1 MILEFKNVTGKTKH
15 FNLQNVNFALEAGYI
30 MGLAGKN
37 GAGKSTLMDYIMNPK
52 QQYSG
57 EILIEGVNIRKQ
69 HYQMMNRIGFISD
82 NNKGFLFD
90 KTAKENMELFGLLY
104 DNWDDVRFYKA
115 MQKMNLSPGKTVGKM
130 SRGEMFKFQTAFA
143 MAHKPAIYLIDEA
156 TAGMDPVFRIDYFK
170 ILQEIIAEEDASILI
185 TSHIQDEIQRKMDF
199 VGIMEDGKLIEFG
212 ETLEIFHKKDTSFYL
227 QETGKQ

>member
-1 MILEFKNVTGKTKH
+1 MILEFRNVTGKSKH
-15 FNLQNVNFALEAGYI
+15 FNLQNVSFSLEAGYI

-37 GAGKSTLMDYIMNPK
+37 GAGKSTLFDYIMNPK
-52 QQYSG
+52 QQYTG
-57 EILIEGVNIRKQ
+57 EILVEGVNIREK

-82 NNKGFLFD
+82 NNKGFLME
-90 KTAKENMELFGLLY
+90 KSAKENMQIFGILY
-104 DNWDDVRFYKA
+104 EDWDEKRFFQA
-115 MQKMNLSPGKTVGKM
+115 MQNMHLSPGKIVGRM

-170 ILQEIIAEEDASILI
+170 ILQEIIAEEDASILM

-199 VGIMEDGKLIEFG
+199 VGIMEDGNLVQFG
-212 ETLEIFHKKDTSFYL
+212 ETLEVKRI
-227 QETGKQ
+227 

>member
-15 FNLQNVNFALEAGYI
+15 FNLQDVSFALEPGYI

-37 GAGKSTLMDYIMNPK
+37 GAGKSTLIDYIMNSK
-52 QQYSG
+52 QQYTG
-57 EILIEGVNIRKQ
+57 EILIEGVNIRDK
-69 HYQMMNRIGFISD
+69 HYHMMNQIGFISD
-82 NNKGFLFD
+82 NNTGFLYE
-90 KTAKENMELFGLLY
+90 KTAKENMEIFGPLY
-104 DNWDDVRFYKA
+104 DDWDDTRFFKA

-130 SRGEMFKFQTAFA
+130 SRGELFKFQTAFA
-143 MAHKPAIYLIDEA
+143 MAHKSALYLIDEA

-170 ILQEIIAEEDASILI
+170 MLQEIIAEENASILM

-212 ETLEIFHKKDTSFYL
+212 ETLDVFP
-227 QETGKQ
+227 

>member
-1 MILEFKNVTGKTKH
+1 MILEFKNVTGKSKH
-15 FNLQNVNFALEAGYI
+15 FHLQNVNFALEAGYI

-37 GAGKSTLMDYIMNPK
+37 GAGKSTLFDYIMNPK
-52 QQYSG
+52 QQYTG
-57 EILIEGVNIRKQ
+57 EILIEGVNIREK

-82 NNKGFLFD
+82 NNKGFLME
-90 KTAKENMELFGLLY
+90 KSAKENMQIFGILY
-104 DNWDDVRFYKA
+104 EDWDEKRFFQA
-115 MQKMNLSPGKTVGKM
+115 MQNMHLSPGKIVGRM

-170 ILQEIIAEEDASILI
+170 ILQEIIAEEDASILM

-199 VGIMEDGKLIEFG
+199 VGIMEDGKLVEFG
-212 ETLEIFHKKDTSFYL
+212 ETWEDKRL
-227 QETGKQ
+227 

>member
-15 FNLQNVNFALEAGYI
+15 FNLQNISFALEPGFI

-37 GAGKSTLMDYIMNPK
+37 GAGKSTLIDYIMNPK
-52 QQYSG
+52 QQYTG
-57 EILIEGVNIRKQ
+57 EILIEGVNIREK

-82 NNKGFLFD
+82 NNKGFIME
-90 KTAKENMELFGLLY
+90 KSAKENVQIFGVLY
-104 DNWDDVRFYKA
+104 DDLNEDRFYQA
-115 MQKMNLSPGKTVGKM
+115 MEKMNLSPSKTIGKM

-156 TAGMDPVFRIDYFK
+156 TAGMDPIFRIDYFK
-170 ILQEIIAEEDASILI
+170 ILQEIIAEEDASILM

-199 VGIMEDGKLIEFG
+199 VGIMEDGELVQFG
-212 ETLEIFHKKDTSFYL
+212 ETLDMFH
-227 QETGKQ
+227 

>member
-1 MILEFKNVTGKTKH
+1 MILEFRNVTGKSKH
-15 FNLQNVNFALEAGYI
+15 FNLRNVSFSLEAGYI

-37 GAGKSTLMDYIMNPK
+37 GAGKSTLFDYIMNPK
-52 QQYSG
+52 QQYTG
-57 EILIEGVNIRKQ
+57 EILVEGVNIREK

-82 NNKGFLFD
+82 NNKGFLME
-90 KTAKENMELFGLLY
+90 KSAKENMQIFGILY
-104 DNWDDVRFYKA
+104 EDWDEKRFFQA
-115 MQKMNLSPGKTVGKM
+115 MQNMHLSPGKIVGRM

-170 ILQEIIAEEDASILI
+170 ILQEIIAEEDASILM

-199 VGIMEDGKLIEFG
+199 VGIMEDGKLVEFG
-212 ETLEIFHKKDTSFYL
+212 ETWEDKRL
-227 QETGKQ
+227 

>member
-15 FNLQNVNFALEAGYI
+15 FNLQNVSFELEAGYI

-37 GAGKSTLMDYIMNPK
+37 GAGKSTLFDYIMNPK
-52 QQYSG
+52 GQYTG
-57 EILIEGVNIRKQ
+57 EILIEGVNIRDC

-104 DNWDDVRFYKA
+104 DNWDEARFFQA
-115 MQKMNLSPGKTVGKM
+115 MQKMNLSPSKVVGKM

-143 MAHKPAIYLIDEA
+143 MTHRPAIYLIDEA

-170 ILQEIIAEEDASILI
+170 ILQEIIAEEDASILM

-199 VGIMEDGKLIEFG
+199 VGIMEDGKLVEFG
-212 ETLEIFHKKDTSFYL
+212 ECLDIFS
-227 QETGKQ
+227 